1 MTRKWSIFAGL
12 CALAISAL
20 CALPASGQSEV
31 KEKPPMYS
39 YIANWQ
45 IPRAHWAE
53 MAKANEATKAV
64 LEKGMADGT
73 LIGYGNDENLV
84 HTADGWTH
92 DEWWNATSMA
102 GLIKILD
109 ALAASGTNGASALEG
124 ATKHYDVIL
133 TSRYYNWHPGSYKSG
148 YVQVAGYKLKPDA
161 PSDAVDMLAK
171 NLVAPLL
178 EKQLADGNLVEYEI
192 DETAVHTEAPG
203 TFSIVM
209 VCPNAESIDKVNA
222 AIRGAL
228 KSQPLG
234 GPAFLSMV
242 DWNAHRDELTRGN
255 GTFK

>member
-12 CALAISAL
+12 CALSLSVMCI
-20 CALPASGQSEV
+20 LPASGQSEV
-31 KEKPPMYS
+31 KEKPPMYG

-53 MAKANEATKAV
+53 IAKTNEETRAILDKA
-64 LEKGMADGT
+64 LADGT
-73 LIGYGNDENLV
+73 IIGYGNDENLV
-84 HTADGWTH
+84 HEADGWTH

-102 GLIKILD
+102 GLIKVLD
-109 ALAASGTNGASALEG
+109 ALASSGTNGSSTLES
-124 ATKHYDVIL
+124 ATKHWDEVL
-133 TSRYYNWHPGSYKSG
+133 VSRYYNWRPGSYKNG
-148 YVQVAGYKLKPDA
+148 YVQIAAYKLKAEA
-161 PSDAVDMLAK
+161 PMDAVDMLAK

-178 EKQLADGNLVEYEI
+178 EKELADGTIVEYEI
-192 DETAVHTEAPG
+192 DETAVHTQAPG

-209 VCPNAESIDKVNA
+209 ICPTPESIDKVNA

-234 GPAFLSMV
+234 GPAFMSMV
-242 DWNAHRDELTRGN
+242 DWSSHRDELTRGN